1 CSFRSLGSLF
11 MLSFFSRRRRPLR
24 PTLFP
29 YTTLFRS
36 GRRGGDTAP
45 LAEPLPNLSAV
56 CCGLFLLQQ
65 KVELVHEIPGRP
77 SNGSVDGNGVPH
89 RVLDN
94 EHPRLFQVL
103 AQALDVKA
111 DQAVGDVH
119 GGAVVEEVQR
129 TVYI

>member
-36 GRRGGDTAP
+36 GRPGGDTAP

-77 SNGSVDGNGVPH
+77 SNGSVDGED
-89 RVLDN
+89 RKST
-94 EHPRLFQVL
+94 RLNSSH
-103 AQALDVKA
+103 ASISY
-111 DQAVGDVH
+111 AVSCWTKETSVAAI
-119 GGAVVEEVQR
+119 AVSS
-129 TVYI
+129 